1 MGSRITEESPA
12 EKNSGDQI
20 HTEGLTASIRG
31 TIDKQLGKVM
41 GKRNIIMNLA
51 ENGNEK

>member
-1 MGSRITEESPA
+1 MEESPE
-12 EKNSGDQI
+12 EKNIGDQI
-20 HTEGLTASIRG
+20 HTEGPSASILG

-41 GKRNIIMNLA
+41 GKINIIMNLA